1 MPKGM
6 GGSLFMSKLEAIEAD
21 DVFFSMGGMTKA
33 HSKMGDK
40 AKGVSPRDTNQSPK
54 EFQR

>member
-1 MPKGM
+1 M